1 MNKSRQHAYKETSK
15 ETRLVRTDPVTMH
28 IRNKAGKNGSRQ
40 RPLYRYA
47 IVVVVVV
54 MGVVVRMGDKR

>member
-1 MNKSRQHAYKETSK
+1 
-15 ETRLVRTDPVTMH
+15 MH

-40 RPLYRYA
+40 CPLYRYA